1 MLTVVSDVETDG
13 LDPDNLWC
21 VVNKELG
28 EKSYKT
34 WDITSGYETFIE
46 YAKTVDRWVFH
57 NGINYDGPVINKLL
71 GSTVIDPFKICDT
84 FVVSRLVNYMGYNGH
99 GLDEI
104 GISLGQAKTVF
115 NDWERYTP
123 EMLSYCKDDVDLG
136 TKVYKKYERYIDDPA
151 WAMSMETEHRMAM
164 LCKKMHTNGFKFNLQ
179 LANEVLPQIQDRLD
193 ELSAEMQRAFPPELK
208 EVHRIQYRTKADGEL
223 YSTTANAMDNF
234 PKTVIDGDE
243 LVCFNWV
250 SFNPGS
256 HQNRIDKLWDAGW
269 NPTEKSKSHYK
280 FSQRG
285 AVGDKWGKKILTQ
298 ETYDAKKE
306 EFGHYGWTVTD
317 ENLETLPS
325 TAPQGARDLT
335 EWLCLNGRLKP
346 LEERIRECESD
357 GRIRTNF
364 WHIGAWTHRMSHSS
378 PNLANISSPF
388 HGEAVT
394 AVDLVK
400 ERFDGK
406 LREMFTVD
414 EGNWLVGT
422 DAESIQLRIL
432 AHYLKNDEYVQAITE
447 GSKENGTD
455 IHNVNRRALGLE
467 GITRDHAKTFIYAYL
482 LGAGAGKVARILRCS
497 VSVAKKAMET
507 FTDRTTGLR
516 KLKSG
521 LIKRDASRGYFE
533 GLDGRKVIC
542 PSEYLMLAGYLQCG
556 ESVVMKRANWLWDRW
571 CTEEGLNFRQS
582 NSVHDEWQTEVC
594 GTYEDAIR
602 VGELQCKS
610 LVATGEELGL
620 LCPMSGETKIG
631 SPLDGTNNWL
641 GTH

>member
-1 MLTVVSDVETDG
+1 MLTVVSDCETDG

-34 WDITSGYETFIE
+34 WDVTSGYETFID

-57 NGINYDGPVINKLL
+57 NGISYDGPVLNKLL

-115 NDWERYTP
+115 NDWEKYTP

-136 TKVYKKYERYIDDPA
+136 TKIYNKYKKYIDDPA

-164 LCKKMHTNGFKFNLQ
+164 LCKKMHDNGFKFNLQ

-269 NPTEKSKSHYK
+269 NPTEKSKAHYK
-280 FSQRG
+280 FTLKGQ
-285 AVGDKWGKKILTQ
+285 VGEKWGKKTLTQ
-298 ETYDAKKE
+298 ELYDTKKE

-325 TAPQGARDLT
+325 TAPQGARDLA

-357 GRIRTNF
+357 GRIRTKF

-378 PNLANISSPF
+378 PNLANVSSPWDDRV
-388 HGEAVT
+388 EPKT
-394 AVDLVK
+394 AVDFVK
-400 ERFDGK
+400 QRFDGQ
-406 LREMFTVD
+406 LRAMFTVD

-432 AHYLKNDEYVQAITE
+432 AHYLKNDDYVKAIVE
-447 GSKENGTD
+447 GRKEDATD
-455 IHNVNRRALGLE
+455 IHNVNRAALGLDHL
-467 GITRDHAKTFIYAYL
+467 TRDHAKT
-482 LGAGAGKVARILRCS
+482 
-497 VSVAKKAMET
+497 
-507 FTDRTTGLR
+507 
-516 KLKSG
+516 
-521 LIKRDASRGYFE
+521 
-533 GLDGRKVIC
+533 
-542 PSEYLMLAGYLQCG
+542 
-556 ESVVMKRANWLWDRW
+556 
-571 CTEEGLNFRQS
+571 LN
-582 NSVHDEWQTEVC
+582 
-594 GTYEDAIR
+594 
-602 VGELQCKS
+602 
-610 LVATGEELGL
+610 
-620 LCPMSGETKIG
+620 
-631 SPLDGTNNWL
+631 
-641 GTH
+641 